1 MALTEDYDMEKS
13 RTGLL
18 VAAAALL
25 ALGGCQSERFQ
36 PLYSRPLASAPAPLT
51 PAPTD
56 PVEQQQLPPPG
67 QTAEGEFPEAP
78 GADGTQVASAEPPA
92 GAGDITKSSL
102 VGNWKTN
109 ASGSTCQMFL
119 TLTKYGNAS
128 RGGTRGCPG
137 ELANMR
143 GWDVQGKQLIVYD
156 DSGNTI
162 ARLYSSG
169 GEKLD
174 GQTVSGQAVSLYR

>member
-1 MALTEDYDMEKS
+1 MEKS
-13 RTGLL
+13 RTGL
-18 VAAAALL
+18 VVVAAALL

-36 PLYSRPLASAPAPLT
+36 PLYSRPVATSPEPLT
-51 PAPTD
+51 PAPVD
-56 PVEQQQLPPPG
+56 SVDQQQLPPPD
-67 QTAEGEFPEAP
+67 QMSQGEFPDAP
-78 GADGTQVASAEPPA
+78 GAEGTDTQVASAEPPS
-92 GAGDITKSSL
+92 GAGEITKSSV

-109 ASGSTCQMFL
+109 VSGSTCQMFL

-137 ELANMR
+137 DLANMR

-156 DSGNTI
+156 DSGNAI

-174 GQTVSGQAVSLYR
+174 GRTNSGQSVSLYR